1 MLQPRKNKMLY
12 RPHLPSFPLLPPP
25 SPSFPLLP
33 PPLTTTS
40 LKRALSSVPKMT
52 VVEMFGCN
60 LNNNLSPLQVDAVYS
75 KSGLASIY
83 QGCEVKGFRYRR
95 IRNGCL
101 YLQQCLLFV
110 ICFIHVLECFD
121 LQNCA
126 LIRLYNID
134 ISLYIVKFRVSVY
147 KNIDNCLVQCKL
159 TRACSFSR
167 SYDKCVIVCKL

>member
-1 MLQPRKNKMLY
+1 MLRAVDILKQAFFLFFVLKKSFLIFKKEKCCNLGRTRCCIAPISPPSTP
-12 RPHLPSFPLLPPP
+12 PHPPP
-25 SPSFPLLP
+25 P
-33 PPLTTTS
+33 PPTRPLTATS
-40 LKRALSSVPKMT
+40 LNRALSSVLKMT

-110 ICFIHVLECFD
+110 ICF
-121 LQNCA
+121 
-126 LIRLYNID
+126 
-134 ISLYIVKFRVSVY
+134 RV
-147 KNIDNCLVQCKL
+147 
-159 TRACSFSR
+159 F
-167 SYDKCVIVCKL
+167 